1 MHLRM
6 PWSSVVASLAL
17 AGCSHSADHAP
28 VDATIGTGGSSV
40 TTAAPSTGGSASAG
54 GAAATGGVTP
64 AGGAMG
70 GSDGTAAS
78 GGEVATG
85 GRGGSGG
92 SPSSGGIVGAG
103 GVPATG
109 GRASSDGGP
118 SSGGIFGSGGVFG
131 FGGALI
137 TGGRPGSG
145 GIPSSGGAGGGGSG
159 IDGAV
164 AGECNCAGG
173 QTTLDCFCKAY
184 NCNLTLSSFGGDAG
198 GDGYALRE
206 EYANCGLVVITS
218 MSVMSPA
225 VYVFDLTTGRLV
237 GEEYMSDVAE
247 PCRFG
252 GDARSYT
259 LSAGRFPDS
268 TCIRSKCSSNGN
280 ISGLRSCPDG
290 GV

>member
-17 AGCSHSADHAP
+17 AACGRSADHVP
-28 VDATIGTGGSSV
+28 IDATMGTGGSSV
-40 TTAAPSTGGSASAG
+40 TTAAQSTGGSASAG
-54 GAAATGGVTP
+54 GAAATGGVTS
-64 AGGAMG
+64 AGGARG
-70 GSDGTAAS
+70 GSGGTAAS
-78 GGEVATG
+78 GGELASG
-85 GRGGSGG
+85 GRVGSGG
-92 SPSSGGIVGAG
+92 SPSSGGIVG
-103 GVPATG
+103 
-109 GRASSDGGP
+109 
-118 SSGGIFGSGGVFG
+118 
-131 FGGALI
+131 FGGAPT

-145 GIPSSGGAGGGGSG
+145 GIPSSGGAGGSGLG

-184 NCNLTLSSFGGDAG
+184 NCNITLSSFGADAG

-206 EYANCGLVVITS
+206 EYANCGLVVITTASS
-218 MSVMSPA
+218 MVPA

-252 GDARSYT
+252 GDEHSYT

-268 TCIRSKCSSNGN
+268 DCVRSKCSYGN
-280 ISGLRSCPDG
+280 NPSFRYCSDG